1 MIYIHNA
8 NLYTPKGLLE
18 HGAMIV
24 SGETISALGPEFD
37 LPCPPKI
44 PRFDANGQYLVPGFI
59 DLQINGAFGM
69 DFTFDP
75 ESIWQVG
82 EQLIRFGVTSFL
94 PTIISSPPKTILN
107 AQAVVQKGPPAS
119 YHGARV
125 IGLHLEGPYLNPE
138 KHGAHNPDYL
148 RLPEPEIYGHWSPAT
163 FVRLVTLAPELPG
176 AINAVQTLIKHG
188 VVVSA
193 GHSQASL
200 SQSQAGFEAGIRY
213 GTHLFNAMPAFDHR
227 QPGLVGALLA
237 DQRLTSGMIVDG
249 IHTHPVTVNL
259 TWRVL
264 GAPRT
269 SLVTDAMAALG
280 MPPGEYQLGG
290 RKVYVDGSSSAK
302 LADGTLAGSL
312 LSLDQALRNLIKFT
326 GCRPEEA
333 LPAITQVPAR
343 MLGLNSSLGNL
354 VVGAKAD
361 LVLLSSDLH
370 VVAVWLNGHQIL
382 PAAE

>member
-1 MIYIHNA
+1 MIYIHNTTL
-8 NLYTPKGLLE
+8 NTPSGMLD
-18 HGAMIV
+18 HGAMII
-24 SGETISALGPEFD
+24 SGEKITTLGPERD
-37 LPCPPKI
+37 IPCPPNT
-44 PRFDANGQYLVPGFI
+44 PRFDAKGQYLVPGFI

-82 EQLIRFGVTSFL
+82 EHLIHFGVTSFL
-94 PTIISSPPKTILN
+94 PTIISSPPETTIK
-107 AQAVVQKGPPAS
+107 AQEVIHKRPPTG

-138 KHGAHNPDYL
+138 KCGAHNPDYL

-176 AINAVQTLIKHG
+176 AITAVQTLVKHG

-200 SQSQAGFEAGIRY
+200 SQSHAGFDAGIRY

-249 IHTHPVTVNL
+249 IHTHPVTVEL
-259 TWRVL
+259 AHKAL
-264 GAPRT
+264 GALRF

-290 RKVYVDGSSSAK
+290 RKVYVDGLSAK
-302 LADGTLAGSL
+302 LADGILAGSL

-326 GCRPEEA
+326 SCSPEEA
-333 LPAITQVPAR
+333 LAAITKVPAR
-343 MLGLNSSLGNL
+343 LLGLNSSLGNL
-354 VVGAKAD
+354 VVAAKAD
-361 LVLLSSDLH
+361 LVLLSPDLQ
-370 VVAVWLNGHQIL
+370 VTTVWLNGHQIL
-382 PAAE
+382 PTA